1 MITPSTLV
9 MIAAKPGIM
18 RNSLQSY
25 LRTIPN
31 LHDITV
37 ADDAIVAFQIIC
49 AQSPHVM
56 IVDADLSESEM
67 LGLVHQ
73 ARREKPQMQIVA
85 LVDNMRQRQ
94 LCLSAGANHALL
106 KGFLDE
112 QLRQAVLNENFKP
125 LVA

>member
-1 MITPSTLV
+1 MTPSTLV

-31 LHDITV
+31 LHDITL
-37 ADDAIVAFQIIC
+37 ADDAIAAFQLVC
-49 AQSPHVM
+49 ATSPSVM

-67 LGLVHQ
+67 LGLVYQ
-73 ARREKPQMQIVA
+73 ARKEKPQMQIVA
-85 LVDNMRQRQ
+85 LVDSMRQRE

-112 QLRQAVLNENFKP
+112 QLRRAVLNETSKP
-125 LVA
+125 VLA